1 MILIDE
7 TNKSRICN
15 NVNQNIQE
23 VSFDYNNYKTTIY
36 IFPRTELN
44 MNINNN
50 TLNINN
56 IHRYFLIISIIISMN

>member
-23 VSFDYNNYKTTIY
+23 VSFDYKNYKNTIY

-50 TLNINN
+50 
-56 IHRYFLIISIIISMN
+56 IHRYFLIISIII